1 MPSWAHV
8 PGLAVASTQC
18 RPQRRHAGGI
28 GGFPACAGGN
38 GHLALRSG
46 HSQIWFSADHQHFS
60 KPQGRL
66 RIKDGWFRFDPK
78 DWSSARV
85 DVVIDLASVDLGDAK
100 WNAMV
105 MSGQFL
111 DAQRWPTARFVSVAV
126 EARDATHAIVH
137 GELDF
142 RGVKKPV
149 DLAVTLNRVGTDPYL
164 FKQKAGFSASATLDR
179 FDFGMTRYKD
189 VVAATVDLH
198 FEIEGIRDRD
208 AATDKPGEP

>member
-1 MPSWAHV
+1 MSSPTLPHACTAAIAASVVAA
-8 PGLAVASTQC
+8 LAVPSPVRAAPETW
-18 RPQRRHAGGI
+18 RFDPV
-28 GGFPACAGGN
+28 
-38 GHLALRSG
+38 
-46 HSQIWFSADHQHFS
+46 HSQVWFTTDHQHFS

-66 RIKDGWFRFDPK
+66 RIKDGWFQFDPK

-85 DVVIDLASVDLGDAK
+85 DVVIDLASVDLGDSK

-105 MSGQFL
+105 ASGQFI
-111 DAQRWPTARFVSVAV
+111 DAERWPTARYVGNAV

-149 DLAVTLNRVGTDPYL
+149 DLDVTLNRIGTDPYA
-164 FKQKAGFSASATLDR
+164 FKRKAGFSASATLDR
-179 FDFGMTRYKD
+179 FAFGMTRYKD
-189 VVAATVDLH
+189 VVAATVELH

>member
-1 MPSWAHV
+1 MPWPALPHALTTAFVVGVIAATAV
-8 PGLAVASTQC
+8 PSDAQAAPETYRFDPV
-18 RPQRRHAGGI
+18 
-28 GGFPACAGGN
+28 
-38 GHLALRSG
+38 
-46 HSQIWFSADHQHFS
+46 HSQVWFAADHQRFS
-60 KPQGRL
+60 TPQGRL
-66 RIKDGWFRFDPK
+66 RIKEGWFQFDPK
-78 DWSSARV
+78 DWTSARI

-105 MSGQFL
+105 TSGQFL
-111 DAQRWPTARFVSVAV
+111 DAARWPSARYVSRAV

-149 DLAVTLNRVGTDPYL
+149 DLSVTLNRVGNDPYL

-179 FDFGMTRYKD
+179 LAFGMERYKE
-189 VVAATVDLH
+189 VVAATVELH

>member
-1 MPSWAHV
+1 MSRASPSHPRSAALSA
-8 PGLAVASTQC
+8 GMLAALAVS
-18 RPQRRHAGGI
+18 PHAQAATDTWR
-28 GGFPACAGGN
+28 FDPV
-38 GHLALRSG
+38 

-85 DVVIDLASVDLGDAK
+85 DVTIDLASVDLGDAK

-105 MSGQFL
+105 TSGQFL